1 MAQPLSDVGE
11 RRAIDAVR
19 GILGPRGREASK
31 GDDAAVV
38 RVPKRPD
45 CDLVATT
52 DTITY
57 ALHRFPTAPLRLFG
71 YYACAVSVSD
81 LAAMG
86 ALPRGVLIAVGL
98 PPQTPFGDLKDLALG
113 FRRAADRLGFDV
125 WGGDLKQAPCEH
137 ITTTAVGEVRRGR
150 ALRRA
155 GAKPGWWVGLTGFVG
170 RSALGAH
177 LAAKG
182 DAVGFDMLY
191 RFKPRVEEG
200 QALSAATR
208 SAVCMDT
215 SDGLSS
221 SLDLLAKASPGVG
234 VELDWGSLPVQP
246 GLRKAVGL
254 ERVEDVVLHW
264 GGDFE
269 LLVAMPPRVFGRAKE
284 ELASLACPLTRIGRV
299 TERPGLFLVRDG
311 RTKSMPVGGFE
322 HFRSAPGVTP

>member
-1 MAQPLSDVGE
+1 MEQLRDVGE
-11 RRAIDAVR
+11 RRAIAAVQ

-38 RVPKRPD
+38 RSPKRPGS
-45 CDLVATT
+45 DLVATT

-57 ALHRFPTAPLRLFG
+57 ALHRFPGTPLRLFG

-86 ALPRGVLIAVGL
+86 ATPRGMLIAVGL

-113 FRRAADRLGFDV
+113 FRKAADQLGFDV
-125 WGGDLKQAPCEH
+125 WGGDLKQAPTEH
-137 ITTTAVGEVRRGR
+137 ITATALGEVPRGR
-150 ALRRA
+150 AIRRR
-155 GAKPGWWVGLTGFVG
+155 GAKPGWTVGVTGFVG
-170 RSALGAH
+170 RSAMGAH

-191 RFKPRVEEG
+191 GFRPRVG
-200 QALSAATR
+200 AGRVLSQLTTSVA
-208 SAVCMDT
+208 CLDT

-221 SLDLLAKASPGVG
+221 SLDLMVKAAPGVG
-234 VELDWGSLPVQP
+234 MEVDWNSLPLQP

-254 ERVEDVVLHW
+254 DRVEEVALHW

-269 LLVAMPPRVFGRAKE
+269 LLVACPPRLFSRAKR
-284 ELASLACPLTRIGRV
+284 ELASEGCPLTAIGRV
-299 TERPGLFLVRDG
+299 NDKPGLWLSRDG
-311 RTKSMPVGGFE
+311 STRDLPVRGFE
-322 HFRSAPGVTP
+322 HFRSTPGATP